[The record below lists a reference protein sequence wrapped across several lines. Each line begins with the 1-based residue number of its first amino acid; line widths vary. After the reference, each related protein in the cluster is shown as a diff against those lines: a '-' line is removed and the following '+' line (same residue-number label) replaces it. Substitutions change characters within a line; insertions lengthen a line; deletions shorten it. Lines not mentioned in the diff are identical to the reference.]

1 MIVTMIDTVPGMT
14 NGWLSGNLPARVDP
28 VSSISIA
35 ATVVA
40 GSAPGE
46 VVLVGGIAELVPGL
60 LEPGGRVIGKRCGTS
75 QNIGAKARKAKD

>member
-35 ATVVA
+35 ATVV
-40 GSAPGE
+40 G
-46 VVLVGGIAELVPGL
+46 
-60 LEPGGRVIGKRCGTS
+60 
-75 QNIGAKARKAKD
+75 